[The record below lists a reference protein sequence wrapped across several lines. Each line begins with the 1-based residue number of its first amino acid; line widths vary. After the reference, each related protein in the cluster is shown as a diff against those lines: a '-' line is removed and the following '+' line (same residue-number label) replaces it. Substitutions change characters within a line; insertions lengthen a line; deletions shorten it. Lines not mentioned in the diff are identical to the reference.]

1 MTPDQACARA
11 FPIVWRLENGGD
23 AIVATDTPGDDGGYT
38 RGGVALNRHP
48 ELTRVQ
54 LDEMTY
60 SDFAAF
66 YRREY
71 WSPNGCDVL
80 PWPLSLLVFD
90 GEVNEGGKGAEA
102 LQAALGVRQD
112 GDIGPVTLAAA
123 AKCDAMAVAARALM
137 FRDRAY
143 HALPDFPTFG
153 NGWITRLFTVALE
166 AFQPV

>member
-1 MTPDQACARA
+1 MNPDQAYGVA

-23 AIVATDTPGDDGGYT
+23 AIVATNTPGDSGGYT

-71 WSPNGCDVL
+71 WSPNGCDNDL
-80 PWPLSLLVFD
+80 KHSTNGHSEECPFLF
-90 GEVNEGGKGAEA
+90 
-102 LQAALGVRQD
+102 
-112 GDIGPVTLAAA
+112 
-123 AKCDAMAVAARALM
+123 VAS
-137 FRDRAY
+137 
-143 HALPDFPTFG
+143 T
-153 NGWITRLFTVALE
+153 
-166 AFQPV
+166 